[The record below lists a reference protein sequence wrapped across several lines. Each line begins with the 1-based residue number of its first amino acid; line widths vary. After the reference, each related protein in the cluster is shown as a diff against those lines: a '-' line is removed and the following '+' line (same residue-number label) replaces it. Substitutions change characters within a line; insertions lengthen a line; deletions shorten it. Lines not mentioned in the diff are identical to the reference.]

1 MVCLRCSCMK
11 CGISTSRTCAC
22 VSRVALLCVL
32 VCCLAQFCWP
42 QEITPKERDQAQA
55 MLKDVANDVKQNYY
69 DPRLHGIDWDAK
81 VREAKEKIDTAD
93 SLNRALSDIAALLDS
108 LNDSH
113 TSFVPPPRPY
123 KHDYGFQMQMIGDRC
138 YVTHVRPGSDAE
150 SKGLKAG
157 DEILTVNGYT
167 PTRNDF
173 GRMVYLFWGLRPQP
187 GLRLG
192 LHGLDGS
199 ERQIDVM
206 AKLRELPKVK
216 NFNEMNIFDIH
227 REYAD
232 EEQSLGVKYAERN
245 AGGGNTLLIVKLPEF
260 MAFPGEADDIVSKIR
275 YYKAVIFD
283 LRGDPGGSVE
293 MCQSLLGGV
302 FDHKVKIADRVGR
315 SSTKSIETEH
325 HFGPFKGKVAVLI
338 DSKSA
343 SASEIVARV
352 IQLEKRGVII
362 GDRSAGAVM
371 EAELY
376 FHTTTGTTGDSYL
389 AYGSEITSAD
399 MVMTDGQSLEH
410 RGVVPDGV
418 VLPTAADL
426 ASGRDPALA
435 KAAELLNIQVSPEEA
450 GKLFPYEWP
459 KD

>member
-1 MVCLRCSCMK
+1 MGCLGFSRMK
-11 CGISTSRTCAC
+11 CEVFTSRACAD
-22 VSRVALLCVL
+22 VSRAAFLCVL
-32 VCCLAQFCWP
+32 VCCLAQFSWP

-55 MLKDVANDVKQNYY
+55 MLKDVADDVKKNYY
-69 DPRLHGIDWDAK
+69 DPKLHGVDWDTK
-81 VREAKEKIDTAD
+81 VREAKEKIDKAD
-93 SLNRALSDIAALLDS
+93 SLNRALSDIAAVLDS

-113 TSFVPPPRPY
+113 TSFLPPPRPY
-123 KHDYGFQMQMIGDRC
+123 KHDYGFQMQMIGDHC
-138 YVTHVRPGSDAE
+138 YVIRVRPGSDAE
-150 SKGLKAG
+150 SKGLKTG

-167 PTRNDF
+167 PTRDDF
-173 GRMVYLFWGLRPQP
+173 GRMVYIFWFLRPQP

-192 LHGLDGS
+192 LRGLDGS

-216 NFNEMNIFDIH
+216 NFYEMNIFDIH
-227 REYAD
+227 REFAD
-232 EEQSLGVKYAERN
+232 EERSEGVQYAERN

-260 MAFPGEADDIVSKIR
+260 MPFGSEVDDIVSKIR

-283 LRGDPGGSVE
+283 LRDDPGGSLE
-293 MCQSLLGGV
+293 MVQSLLGGV
-302 FDHKVKIADRVGR
+302 FDHKVTIGDQVGR
-315 SSTKSIETEH
+315 SETKPMETGH

-343 SASEIVARV
+343 SGSEIFARV
-352 IQLEKRGVII
+352 TQLEKRGVVI

-376 FHTTTGTTGDSYL
+376 FHTTAGTTGDSYL
-389 AYGSEITSAD
+389 AYGSEVTVAD
-399 MVMTDGQSLEH
+399 VIMTDGKSLEH
-410 RGVVPDGV
+410 SGVVPDMV

-426 ASGRDPALA
+426 ANGRDPALA
-435 KAAELLNIQVSPEEA
+435 EAAELLGVHLSPEEA
-450 GKLFPYEWP
+450 GKLLPYEWP